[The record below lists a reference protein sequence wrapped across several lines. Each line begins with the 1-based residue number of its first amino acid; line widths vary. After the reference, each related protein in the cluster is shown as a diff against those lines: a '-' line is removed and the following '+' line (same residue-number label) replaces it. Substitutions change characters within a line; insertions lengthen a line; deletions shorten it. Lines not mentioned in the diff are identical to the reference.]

1 MQRWVVIAAAALLS
15 MSAGAITSRVAAAPL
30 ARVMARAFGWI
41 ATTLPSAPAPTAQPA
56 PEVYLPAEPLPA
68 EPEPEPSPAA
78 TRRAPSSVSAKP
90 EPPRKGILVR
100 RATVRAAVRAGIMPS
115 AAPVPATADHP
126 AGLLVTGIGGAGGLR
141 DGDIVTRVGGM
152 TPRSIEDVIG
162 VVAGCYKHKTYSI
175 SGEFWRDGERWN
187 AVVELPPPKNEGSAE
202 RGPRDGGT
210 QQDDRK
216 GEVEGRGRWVS
227 AGRSGGRTPAAR

>member
-1 MQRWVVIAAAALLS
+1 MPRWLVIAAAAVLS

-41 ATTLPSAPAPTAQPA
+41 AATMPSTPDTDSQPA
-56 PEVYLPAEPLPA
+56 PEVFLPAEPLPA
-68 EPEPEPSPAA
+68 EPEPSHAA
-78 TRRAPSSVSAKP
+78 PRRAPSPFTAKP

-126 AGLLVTGIGGAGGLR
+126 AGLLVTGVGGAGGLR

-162 VVAGCYKHKTYSI
+162 VVAGCYKNKTYSL

-187 AVVELPPPKNEGSAE
+187 AVVELPPPKDKGSAE
-202 RGPRDGGT
+202 RGQRDGGA
-210 QQDDRK
+210 QEVDRR
-216 GEVEGRGRWVS
+216 GEAEGRGRWVS
-227 AGRSGGRTPAAR
+227 ADRSGGRTPAAR